1 MTRLLLH
8 IGSPKAGSSAI
19 QASLAA
25 QAAVSRRWDW
35 SSQRWICLPPNPY
48 GKPYPSGFIAAR
60 YLEPQHLPRYI
71 KLRRQANPAGFEGD
85 VERYH
90 ALLKRQL
97 QPRLRPRPAGALLSC
112 EYLWRIPA
120 AAVAQLKAEFEA
132 MGVEQF
138 RVVAYVREP
147 SAVYGSALQQWAR
160 LSTQLQRFDPH
171 QWRYDLR
178 KRLEAW
184 ASVFGEALLV
194 RPFDRGQLPG
204 GCVVADFQQQAAAW
218 VGEPCWPLQLQP
230 APAVNSSATTE
241 ELLAMQELM
250 RGQPA
255 NPAGSAV
262 LRTRDLGRL
271 WDQLAAITAVQ
282 QGSKIQL
289 LPAVAHVIRTRHQ
302 ADLEWLAE
310 AHGVQF
316 PDPLEGD
323 QAFNSWPDPGA
334 TDGAPALQ
342 DLLQSPRHGALLQTL
357 RQRLADVVLPG

>member
-25 QAAVSRRWDW
+25 QAAASMRWDW
-35 SSQRWICLPPNPY
+35 SPQRWICLPANPY

-60 YLEPQHLPRYI
+60 YLEPQHLPRYLN
-71 KLRRQANPAGFEGD
+71 LRRQANPVGFQGD
-85 VERYH
+85 VERYQ

-97 QPRLRPRPAGALLSC
+97 QPRLRPGPAGALLSC

-132 MGVEQF
+132 MGVDQF

-184 ASVFGEALLV
+184 ASVFGDALVV
-194 RPFDRGQLPG
+194 RPFDRPQLPG
-204 GCVVADFQQQAAAW
+204 GCVVADLQQQAAAW
-218 VGEPCWPLQLQP
+218 VGEPGWPLQLQP

-241 ELLAMQELM
+241 ELWAMQELM
-250 RGQPA
+250 CDQPA
-255 NPAGSAV
+255 QPAGSPA
-262 LRTRDLGRL
+262 LRTRELGRL

-282 QGSKIQL
+282 PGSKIQL
-289 LPAVAHVIRTRHQ
+289 LPAVGHVIRTRHQ
-302 ADLEWLAE
+302 ADLEWLAQTYD
-310 AHGVQF
+310 VQF
-316 PDPLEGD
+316 PDPQEGEP
-323 QAFNSWPDPGA
+323 AFSPSPHPVA
-334 TDGAPALQ
+334 TEGSPALQ
-342 DLLQSPRHGALLQTL
+342 DLLQSPRHPALFQTL
-357 RQRLADVVLPG
+357 RQRLATVVLPG

>member
-35 SSQRWICLPPNPY
+35 SPQRWICLPANPY

-60 YLEPQHLPRYI
+60 YLEPQQLPRYI
-71 KLRRQANPAGFEGD
+71 QLRRQANPPRFQGD
-85 VERYH
+85 VERYQ

-184 ASVFGEALLV
+184 ASVFGESLLV
-194 RPFDRGQLPG
+194 RPCDRRQLPG
-204 GCVVADFQQQAAAW
+204 GCVVADLQQQAVAW

-250 RGQPA
+250 RDQPA
-255 NPAGSAV
+255 NPAGSPA
-262 LRTRDLGRL
+262 LRTRELGRL
-271 WDQLAAITAVQ
+271 WDQLAAIAAVQ
-282 QGSKIQL
+282 PGSKIQL
-289 LPAVAHVIRTRHQ
+289 LPAVAQMIRARHQ

-310 AHGVQF
+310 AYGVEF
-316 PDPLEGD
+316 PDPQEGKP
-323 QAFNSWPDPGA
+323 ALSPSPHPVA
-334 TDGAPALQ
+334 MDGAPALQ
-342 DLLQSPRHGALLQTL
+342 DLLQRPRHPALMQTL
-357 RQRLADVVLPG
+357 RQRLSEVVLPG